1 MAKGS
6 AERVVNG
13 GEWCVSRAEFFALL
27 VRMLQVSE
35 EDRRRFEEEFNQY
48 YKDLERAKEE

>member
-1 MAKGS
+1 M
-6 AERVVNG
+6 NG
-13 GEWCVSRAEFFALL
+13 GEWCVSRAEFLALL
-27 VRMLQVSE
+27 VRTLQVSE